1 MRGKWAAGIPPKHL
15 TWIFKYSLAVSERP
29 GGFTANHR
37 RVRRSEEIVW
47 LKGHEFTKVISLLG
61 TSHNVSAYDEVALAS
76 SVFDLST
83 LSDGP
88 EVLAALFTELHTA
101 IDGGERVLLHHDEL
115 SDLTLGA
122 VAGYLV
128 WSKKATSGPQAIT
141 ITERLTERPLG
152 PIARSIV
159 ADTMKLTSGMGGA

>member
-1 MRGKWAAGIPPKHL
+1 L
-15 TWIFKYSLAVSERP
+15 TWIFKYSLAISERP

-61 TSHNVSAYDEVALAS
+61 TSHNVSAYDEVALDS

-88 EVLAALFTELHTA
+88 EVLAALFTELHSA

-159 ADTMKLTSGMGGA
+159 ADTVKLTDGADRA

>member
-61 TSHNVSAYDEVALAS
+61 TSHNVSAYDDVDLAS
-76 SVFDLST
+76 SIFDLSS

-88 EVLAALFTELHTA
+88 EVLGDLYAELQTA

-128 WSKKATSGPQAIT
+128 WAEKATSGPQAIR
-141 ITERLTERPLG
+141 ITEHLTGRPLG
-152 PIARSIV
+152 PVARSIV
-159 ADTMKLTSGMGGA
+159 ADTMKLTNGTD

>member
-76 SVFDLST
+76 SVFDLSS

-88 EVLAALFTELHTA
+88 EVLGDLYTELDAA
-101 IDGGERVLLHHDEL
+101 INGGERVLLHHDDL
-115 SDLTLGA
+115 SDLTLGT

-128 WSKKATSGPQAIT
+128 WAEKATSGPQAIR
-141 ITERLTERPLG
+141 ITEHLTGRPLG
-152 PIARSIV
+152 PVARTIV
-159 ADTMKLTSGMGGA
+159 ADTVKLTSGGS